1 MHMPELPEVETVR
14 LQLLHK
20 VRGKTIAAVTVYH
33 PKTVGH
39 SKTFVRTLP
48 GLTIAGIDRVGKLLI
63 WHFADSAHHLL
74 AHLKMTGQFL
84 YVDKK
89 KAVSGGGHTLSH
101 TDTSLPN
108 KHTRVS
114 FTFTDN
120 TTLYF
125 NDMRLFGYTKLATPK
140 EVASARAKFGPEPI
154 AADFSVAN
162 FVAGVRKRS
171 APIKAILLDQSFVSG
186 LGNIYVDEALFR
198 AGIRPTALGKS
209 LSKPRLVR
217 LADAAAAVLRE
228 SIAVGGTTF
237 QHFTDTGGDAGNF
250 TDYLRVFG
258 KQNTPCSVCGTTIIK
273 IRCAGRGTHY
283 CPKCQK
289 P

>member
-1 MHMPELPEVETVR
+1 MPELPEVETVR
-14 LQLLHK
+14 LQLLYK
-20 VRGKTIAAVTVYH
+20 VRGKTISGVVVHH
-33 PKTVGH
+33 PKTVAHNKNIG
-39 SKTFVRTLP
+39 RTLR
-48 GLTIAGIDRVGKLLI
+48 GLSIAGIDRIGKLLI
-63 WHFADSAHHLL
+63 MNFVDSRHHLL

-89 KAVSGGGHTLSH
+89 QAVSGGGHTLSP

-114 FTFTDN
+114 FEFTDG
-120 TTLYF
+120 TTLHF
-125 NDMRLFGYTKLATPK
+125 NDMRLFGYAKLATPK
-140 EVASARAKFGPEPI
+140 EVEVAKAKFGPEPI
-154 AADFSVAN
+154 ASDFSVTD
-162 FVAGVRKRS
+162 FIAGVRKRN

-198 AGIRPTALGKS
+198 AGIRPTSPGKGI
-209 LSKPRLVR
+209 SKPRLER
-217 LADAAAAVLRE
+217 LAAAATDVLNE

-237 QHFTDTGGDAGNF
+237 QHFADTGGNAGNF
-250 TDYLRVFG
+250 SDYLRVFG
-258 KQNTPCSVCGTTIIK
+258 KQGTPCSVCGTTILK

-289 P
+289 A

>member
-1 MHMPELPEVETVR
+1 MVMPELPEVETVR

-20 VRGKTIAAVTVYH
+20 VRGKTIETVTVYH
-33 PKTVGH
+33 PKTVAH
-39 SKTFVRTLP
+39 SKTIARTLR
-48 GLTIAGIDRVGKLLI
+48 GLTVDHIDRVGKLLI
-63 WHFADSAHHLL
+63 WHFADSKHHLL

-89 KAVSGGGHTLSH
+89 KTVSGGGHTLSP

-108 KHTRVS
+108 KHTRIS
-114 FTFTDN
+114 FTFSDG

-140 EVASARAKFGPEPI
+140 EVATARAKFGPEPI
-154 AADFSVAN
+154 ADDFSVAD

-171 APIKAILLDQSFVSG
+171 TPIKAILLDQSFVSG

-198 AGIRPTALGKS
+198 AGIRPTSRGKS
-209 LSKPRLVR
+209 LSKPRLER
-217 LADAAAAVLRE
+217 LAEAASDVLRE

-237 QHFTDTGGDAGNF
+237 QHFADTGGNAGNF
-250 TDYLRVFG
+250 SDYLRIFG
-258 KQNTPCSVCGTTIIK
+258 KQGTPCAVCGTTILK